1 MKTKK
6 LVLYALFI
14 AIHVVLCYAS
24 INLGNMKITISG
36 LPIIIGAM
44 LFGPMAGLEIGLLGS
59 LLNQLLTYGL
69 TLTTVLWII
78 PAGVRGF
85 MIGAYAKHK
94 KFNLSFGDMIVI
106 IVVSALVVTTI
117 NTAVMYIDSKIYGY
131 YSYAYVFGAL
141 IPRYISAIL
150 TSAVYMIVVP
160 TLMKYLKR
168 AIEPGVNKGEQ

>member
-1 MKTKK
+1 MLYNHRIPLPHDKVEVLLLCGKLPTDRRIFMIKTKK
-6 LVLYALFI
+6 LVLYALFT

-78 PAGVRGF
+78 PAG
-85 MIGAYAKHK
+85 
-94 KFNLSFGDMIVI
+94 
-106 IVVSALVVTTI
+106 
-117 NTAVMYIDSKIYGY
+117 
-131 YSYAYVFGAL
+131 
-141 IPRYISAIL
+141 
-150 TSAVYMIVVP
+150 
-160 TLMKYLKR
+160 
-168 AIEPGVNKGEQ
+168 